1 VEVVVV
7 KCTNKRRWTKRKGQ
21 AVSLYLMALPGV
33 LVLTIFCY
41 LPMPG
46 IILAFK
52 DYDFS
57 RGVFGSRWIGFENF
71 RFFFASGVAWRLI
84 RNTVGLNFLFM
95 VTVQTCAVIIALLL
109 NEIYEY
115 HLAKIY
121 QSVLFFPHL
130 ISWVIV
136 GYFAYA
142 ILDADRGLI
151 NSIIS
156 HFGFGK
162 ISWYSEPKYWPAIL
176 NFISLW
182 KGLGYFSI
190 IYLAG
195 MVAIDP
201 EYYEAVRIDG
211 GRKWHEMWYVTLP
224 FIKPLIYIN
233 VFLALGRIFYGNFDF
248 FYNVVRNTGQIL
260 STTDI
265 IDTYVVRTLTVL
277 GDFNM
282 AAAAGLF
289 QGVCG
294 FILIL
299 LANWVVR
306 KIDSESAIF

>member
-1 VEVVVV
+1 MFNFSN
-7 KCTNKRRWTKRKGQ
+7 KKRGIKRRGH
-21 AVSLYLMALPGV
+21 ALSLYLMALPGM
-33 LVLTIFCY
+33 LIIAIFCY
-41 LPMPG
+41 LPMTG

-57 RGVFGSRWIGFENF
+57 GGVFGSRWIGFENF
-71 RFFFASGVAWRLI
+71 RFFFESGVAWRLI

-109 NEIYEY
+109 NEIYRY
-115 HLAKIY
+115 RLAKIY

-130 ISWVIV
+130 ISFVIV

-151 NSIIS
+151 NSILS
-156 HFGFGK
+156 HFGVGK
-162 ISWYSEPKYWPAIL
+162 ISWYSEPKYWPGIL

-182 KGLGYFSI
+182 KGLGFFTI

-195 MVAIDP
+195 IVAIDP
-201 EYYEAVRIDG
+201 EYYEAIRIDG
-211 GRKWHEMWYVTLP
+211 GKKWHEMWYVTLP

-233 VFLALGRIFYGNFDF
+233 VFLALGRIFYGNFEF
-248 FYNVVRNTGQIL
+248 FYNVVRNTGQIF

-306 KIDSESAIF
+306 KIDSENAIF

>member
-1 VEVVVV
+1 M
-7 KCTNKRRWTKRKGQ
+7 KGTKRKEHNLP
-21 AVSLYLMALPGV
+21 LYIMALPGI
-33 LVLTIFCY
+33 LIIAIFSY

-57 RGVFGSRWIGFENF
+57 NGVFGSRWVGLENF
-71 RFFFASGVAWRLI
+71 KFFFESGVAWRLI
-84 RNTVGLNFLFM
+84 RNTVGLNLLFM
-95 VTVQTCAVIIALLL
+95 VTVQICAVFTALLL

-115 HLAKIY
+115 RIAKVY
-121 QSVLFFPHL
+121 QSILFFPHV

-136 GYFAYA
+136 GYFTYA
-142 ILDADRGLI
+142 FLETDTGLLNNILSL
-151 NSIIS
+151 
-156 HFGFGK
+156 FGIEK
-162 ISWYSEPKYWPAIL
+162 IAWYSEPKYWPAIL

-182 KGLGYFSI
+182 KGLGYFTI

-195 MVAIDP
+195 MITIDQ
-201 EYYEAVRIDG
+201 EYYEAIRVDG
-211 GRKWHEMWYVTLP
+211 GSKWHEMRYVTLP

-233 VFLALGRIFYGNFDF
+233 VLLALGRVFYGNFDF
-248 FYNVVRNTGQIL
+248 FVNVVRNTGQIL

-294 FILIL
+294 FIVLLIS
-299 LANWVVR
+299 NWIIR
-306 KIDSESAIF
+306 RFDSESALF